1 MMVNENCT
9 FTHRLDHWV
18 WLRFTGLYSKISRLK
33 EMRMRTKALCTLR
46 PAGIPCNSGLSLL
59 ASNAFTLHA
68 QWFPHSIKTSSP
80 VLGSNSYTLGQQP
93 EFGVVFGKK
102 VLFRALVHS
111 SSASRTIVTRMLLIN
126 YSTTGCGWNGNLVIN
141 NTSPSSLLLELNP
154 TQLDKSSARQLSY
167 HWCQVTMFLRC

>member
-18 WLRFTGLYSKISRLK
+18 WLRFTGLYTKISRLK

-102 VLFRALVHS
+102 VVFRALVHS
-111 SSASRTIVTRMLLIN
+111 TSASRTFLIN
-126 YSTTGCGWNGNLVIN
+126 YSITRCGWNGNLVIK
-141 NTSPSSLLLELNP
+141 NTSPSSLLWRLNP
-154 TQLDKSSARQLSY
+154 TQLDKSSARQPSY
-167 HWCQVTMFLRC
+167 Q

>member
-9 FTHRLDHWV
+9 FTHRLGHWV
-18 WLRFTGLYSKISRLK
+18 RLRFTGLYTKISRLK

-80 VLGSNSYTLGQQP
+80 VLGSNSYPLGQQP

-102 VLFRALVHS
+102 VVSRALVHS
-111 SSASRTIVTRMLLIN
+111 TSASRTIVTRMLLIN
-126 YSTTGCGWNGNLVIN
+126 YPITGSRWNGNLVIN
-141 NTSPSSLLLELNP
+141 NTSPSSLLLQFNP
-154 TQLDKSSARQLSY
+154 TQLDKSSARQPSY